1 MIYPDPNFA
10 VCEDIAR
17 AFHAQAR
24 GFKTYIPI
32 GTYIYI

>member
-17 AFHAQAR
+17 AFDAQAR
-24 GFKTYIPI
+24 GLKTICNLNNSI
-32 GTYIYI
+32 E